1 MQSNTI
7 IIGMAVLVLG
17 LVLASCASGGKDADK
32 ESFPKAKVAV
42 FFGSV
47 GVMDIETIQSN
58 ALVELG
64 KNGLIPPVWSER
76 SFNIQLGGRL
86 PGCFVSFYDLT
97 NDTVYQVHFDG
108 TGKVVKALGV
118 PRQQSYRRLDDAQ
131 PDMPPDSIKKTIELS
146 PKDGKEYE

>member
-47 GVMDIETIQSN
+47 GVRDIETIQPN
-58 ALVELG
+58 ARVELG
-64 KNGLIPPVWSER
+64 KNGLIHPVGSE
-76 SFNIQLGGRL
+76 L
-86 PGCFVSFYDLT
+86 
-97 NDTVYQVHFDG
+97 
-108 TGKVVKALGV
+108 
-118 PRQQSYRRLDDAQ
+118 
-131 PDMPPDSIKKTIELS
+131 
-146 PKDGKEYE
+146 